1 MSGFVYVLSN
11 VAMPKILK
19 IGKSDR
25 DPTEF
30 RVNELYTTGV
40 PQPFKVEYFA
50 YVEDHHRLEK
60 VLHSRFDSQRI
71 NSGREFFQISVEE
84 VVVVLRQTTKVLAE
98 KLLYKS
104 EAEIAKENEKQLQ
117 EKKNY
122 EINQKKIA
130 LENDAKE
137 KKLKS
142 EIENKEKEKK
152 KWEESV
158 NFAKEK
164 IENEKIN
171 LINIHIDSTKIWQKV
186 MIWGSLLMSPALM
199 AGPLFLI
206 FVVVFVIPT
215 AWYASRN
222 YKIEEADEFYSK
234 NILEKLA
241 NLHFKNDDWVGY
253 LQDKRSEY
261 VRSKK
266 IKG

>member
-84 VVVVLRQTTKVLAE
+84 VVVVLRQSAKVIADKLYYKSEKEIQDEKNKLDQLKKNNEKNKE
-98 KLLYKS
+98 KLLYEKEITEKKLKL
-104 EAEIAKENEKQLQ
+104 EAENKENEK
-117 EKKNY
+117 KR
-122 EINQKKIA
+122 
-130 LENDAKE
+130 
-137 KKLKS
+137 
-142 EIENKEKEKK
+142 
-152 KWEESV
+152 WEESV
-158 NFAKEK
+158 NFARKK
-164 IENEKIN
+164 IEDEKNN
-171 LINIHIDSTKIWQKV
+171 LIKIHIDTTKIWQRV
-186 MIWGSLLMSPALM
+186 MIWSSLLMSPLLIVA
-199 AGPLFLI
+199 APLFPLFI
-206 FVVVFVIPT
+206 VVFIVPVG
-215 AWYASRN
+215 WYLSRN
-222 YKIEEADEFYSK
+222 YKDEIAEKVFN
-234 NILEKLA
+234 NIVFEKVA
-241 NLHFKNDDWVGY
+241 NLHYNNKDWVEY
-253 LQDKRSEY
+253 LQEIKSEY

-266 IKG
+266 